1 MVRYSYI
8 VVRRQCLM
16 PTKSIQA
23 QEELEQ
29 ELIRAISSCL
39 EASGKDKPTI
49 TVQTVPLK
57 DIKDFDS
64 LCAIEVVVDLEGKL
78 ETELGEDLFV
88 AGSGKAAR
96 LRSVR
101 EIAEIILK
109 RGS

>member
-1 MVRYSYI
+1 
-8 VVRRQCLM
+8 M
-16 PTKSIQA
+16 PTKVVQS

-29 ELIRAISSCL
+29 EVIRAICSCL
-39 EASGKDKPTI
+39 EASGRDKPSVTAQTI
-49 TVQTVPLK
+49 PLK

-78 ETELGEDLFV
+78 ETGLGEDLFV

-109 RGS
+109 RGSKKNGG